1 MTTGHLTPK
10 QKKMLDFIRSY
21 AEENGFAPSQQEIAA
36 SFGFQS
42 LGTVQNY
49 LVRLEREGFLR
60 RSWNAK
66 RALEVVADEPAPGG
80 ARDNE
85 IPLLGRVAAG
95 SPIEAVAAEET
106 LEVPAWMIGRG
117 ESFALRVTGDSM
129 CEDGILDGD
138 FVIVRR
144 QRTAENGQ
152 NVVAYVDGEATVKRF
167 HVAGGGDV
175 ELQPANRTMSP
186 IRIGRNQSLEILG
199 VVVGVIRRCG

>member
-1 MTTGHLTPK
+1 MTTGRLTPK
-10 QKKMLDFIRSY
+10 QKQILDFIRAY
-21 AEENGFAPSQQEIAA
+21 AEENGYAPAQHEIAGK
-36 SFGFQS
+36 FGFNS

-66 RALEVVADEPAPGG
+66 RALEVVATEPKPV
-80 ARDNE
+80 RDNE

-95 SPIEAVAAEET
+95 QPIEAVATEDS

-117 ESFALRVTGDSM
+117 ESFALRVSGDSM
-129 CEDGILDGD
+129 CEDGILNGD
-138 FVIVRR
+138 YVVVRR

-152 NVVAYVDGEATVKRF
+152 NVVVYVDGEATVKRY
-167 HVAGGGDV
+167 HREGGTI
-175 ELQPANRTMSP
+175 ELRPANQSMSA
-186 IRIGRNQSLEILG
+186 IRIGHNQILEILG